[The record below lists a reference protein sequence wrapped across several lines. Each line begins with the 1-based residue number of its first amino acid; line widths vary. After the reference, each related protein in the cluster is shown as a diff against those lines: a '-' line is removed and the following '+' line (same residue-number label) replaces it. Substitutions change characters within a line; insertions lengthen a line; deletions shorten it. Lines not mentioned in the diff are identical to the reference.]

1 MLALVFF
8 VMLVYSV
15 FGFYL
20 FGLVDPGNFGS
31 LGRSFVSLFV
41 LLTTAK

>member
-1 MLALVFF
+1 MNFH
-8 VMLVYSV
+8 SV

-20 FGLVDPGNFGS
+20 FGEIDPSNFGS
-31 LGRSFVSLFV
+31 LSLSYVSLFV